1 MRVHLRLSPA
11 DLKKVNT
18 QLDRLMKIVYDVS
31 AREEIP
37 DNATEF
43 CSLTLALLPLRDRDK
58 QTP

>member
-1 MRVHLRLSPA
+1 
-11 DLKKVNT
+11 
-18 QLDRLMKIVYDVS
+18 MKIVYDVS